1 VDEKASL
8 KIRKNYNIIAFM
20 QGCKLNRRVFNRVSD
35 INVTF
40 ASSFFIR
47 KVSLK
52 GTNMFAM
59 GA

>member
-1 VDEKASL
+1 M
-8 KIRKNYNIIAFM
+8 RKNYNIIAFM